1 MECEE
6 LETESLM
13 VNINCVWKLT
23 DLRMNT
29 TKRTGKDLD
38 KKSNGWNSI
47 KSKMQK
53 QNEKKK
59 IKDETYILSSAARL
73 FSIIHSKTKLL

>member
-13 VNINCVWKLT
+13 VNINCVLT

-38 KKSNGWNSI
+38 KKSNG
-47 KSKMQK
+47 
-53 QNEKKK
+53 
-59 IKDETYILSSAARL
+59 
-73 FSIIHSKTKLL
+73 